1 MVGGKIGNYR
11 AAIVK
16 DGVLHD
22 SFAVLQ
28 KLKDNSGVVHN
39 KRMSD
44 LQPNDL
50 RRRIR
55 ELLAIPDRDRTDEEW
70 DELNEL
76 EIRTAPGN
84 RASLDHQNDK
94 RFGSQGQP
102 QNHARRQDRNKGERK
117 NGQRQ
122 EPKGEAK
129 GAEQRPDG
137 KPREA
142 RPDGQGPGRSS
153 RRQHRRPKRSADG
166 NAAPQGATPAGDN
179 GQAAGGSPSSEASA
193 ASAPAARSNE
203 STD

>member
-1 MVGGKIGNYR
+1 M
-11 AAIVK
+11 
-16 DGVLHD
+16 
-22 SFAVLQ
+22 
-28 KLKDNSGVVHN
+28 VHN
-39 KRMSD
+39 KGMSD

-84 RASLDHQNDK
+84 RAAQDNPADK

-102 QNHARRQDRNKGERK
+102 QNHPRRQDRNKGERK
-117 NGQRQ
+117 NSQRQ

-142 RPDGQGPGRSS
+142 RPEGQGQGRSS
-153 RRQHRRPKRSADG
+153 RRQHRRPKRPMDG
-166 NAAPQGATPAGDN
+166 SVAPQGAASPSDAG
-179 GQAAGGSPSSEASA
+179 QVTGGSPSSDVGASGASA
-193 ASAPAARSNE
+193 APSGE
-203 STD
+203 STN